1 MYYRIIRDC
10 LRVREGD
17 IMARFWASLIIN
29 KEKKFS
35 ETPRQLKVKVE
46 KILIDEGYED
56 LIIY

>member
-1 MYYRIIRDC
+1 
-10 LRVREGD
+10 
-17 IMARFWASLIIN
+17 MARFWASLIIN